1 MADIQEKVKIVF
13 TPSGKRGSFYGG
25 TKVLDAARQ
34 LGVDIDSVCGGRAIC
49 GRCQINVL
57 VGDFAKHN
65 IHSDF
70 DSVTDIT
77 EAEKKY
83 AQRRGL
89 NEDRRLSCQS
99 ILKSDAVIDVPA
111 SSQVHQQ
118 VVRKE
123 NESHDIDINPIIKP
137 YYVNVAKQKEKSLKK
152 QSNFLLHEIKTF
164 KISVEEPDMHKGTGD
179 LSRLKAA
186 LCEEWGLD
194 NLTCSLEVLQSLQTV
209 LREGEWKV
217 TVAVRNNEEIIAV
230 FPGFKDEPY
239 DGITEEPDM
248 HKGTGDLSRLKA
260 ALCEEWGLDNLTC
273 SLEVLQS
280 LQTVLREG
288 EWKVTV
294 AVRNNEEIIAVFPGF
309 KDEMF
314 GIAVDVGSTTI
325 AAHLCDLST
334 GEVSGSAGLMNPQIR
349 FGEDL
354 MSRVSYIMMNEG
366 GEKDLTRV
374 VREAINEIITTII
387 TENNID
393 AEDILEMTMVGNPI
407 MHHLVLGIDP
417 TELGAA
423 PFALATDLS
432 ADIRA
437 KELNLN
443 INSGAYVYVLP
454 CVAGHVGA
462 DAAAVLLAEEPFNK
476 DEISL
481 IVDVGTN
488 AEIILGNNQRLLAAS
503 SPTGPA
509 FEGAQISSGQRAAPG
524 AIERA
529 RIDPETL
536 EPRFKVIGCDLWS
549 DDEDFEV
556 NIPVGGITGICG
568 SGIIE
573 IVAEMFLNKII
584 NQDGK
589 ISKELSKTSSRI
601 IEDGR
606 TYSYVLHDGEQ
617 VIKITQN
624 DIRAIQLAKAALY
637 AGVKLLM
644 HKLSIEKVDRIRLAG
659 AFGSHID
666 VKYAMALGL
675 IPDCL
680 VNEVSSAGNAA
691 GTGAR
696 VTLLDK
702 DSRNKLEGEVRKI
715 EKIETAVEPSF
726 QEEFVSAM
734 AIPHKSDDFSNLAK
748 VFNLPNPEQQGAVE
762 QKRKRR
768 RKRVR

>member
-1 MADIQEKVKIVF
+1 MKVKLVLNIALQYDPKKKSMADIQEKVKIVF
-13 TPSGKRGSFYGG
+13 TPSGKRGSFDGG

-89 NEDRRLSCQS
+89 DEDRRLSCQS
-99 ILKSDAVIDVPA
+99 LLKSDAVIDVPA

-152 QSNFLLHEIKTF
+152 QSNFSLHEIKTF

-179 LSRLKAA
+179 LSRLK
-186 LCEEWGLD
+186 
-194 NLTCSLEVLQSLQTV
+194 V
-209 LREGEWKV
+209 
-217 TVAVRNNEEIIAV
+217 
-230 FPGFKDEPY
+230 
-239 DGITEEPDM
+239 
-248 HKGTGDLSRLKA
+248 

-374 VREAINEIITTII
+374 VREAINEILTTII

-393 AEDILEMTMVGNPI
+393 AEDILEMTLVGNPI

-589 ISKELSKTSSRI
+589 ISKELSNTSSRI

-680 VNEVSSAGNAA
+680 VDEVSSAGNAA

-748 VFNLPNPEQQGAVE
+748 VFNLPKPEQQGAVE

>member
-13 TPSGKRGSFYGG
+13 TPSGKRGSFDGG

-89 NEDRRLSCQS
+89 DEDRRLSCQS

-152 QSNFLLHEIKTF
+152 QSNFLLHEINTF

-186 LCEEWGLD
+186 LYEEWGLD

-230 FPGFKDEPY
+230 FPGFKD
-239 DGITEEPDM
+239 
-248 HKGTGDLSRLKA
+248 K
-260 ALCEEWGLDNLTC
+260 
-273 SLEVLQS
+273 
-280 LQTVLREG
+280 
-288 EWKVTV
+288 
-294 AVRNNEEIIAVFPGF
+294 
-309 KDEMF
+309 MF

-366 GEKDLTRV
+366 GEKDLTHV

-393 AEDILEMTMVGNPI
+393 AEDILEMTLVGNPI

-589 ISKELSKTSSRI
+589 ISKELSNTSSRI

-680 VNEVSSAGNAA
+680 VDEVSSAGNAA

-748 VFNLPNPEQQGAVE
+748 VFNLPKPEQQGAGE

>member
-1 MADIQEKVKIVF
+1 MTETQEKVKIVF
-13 TPSGKRGSFYGG
+13 TPSGKRGSFEIG

-70 DSVTDIT
+70 TSVTEIS

-83 AQRRGL
+83 AERRGL

-99 ILKSDAVIDVPA
+99 LLKSDAVIDVPA

-123 NESHDIDINPIIKP
+123 NESHDIDINPIIKS
-137 YYVNVAKQKEKSLKK
+137 YYVNVAKQKEKLLEKK
-152 QSNFLLHEIKTF
+152 SNSSLHEIKTF

-179 LSRLKAA
+179 LSRLKVA
-186 LCEEWGLD
+186 LSEEWGLD
-194 NLTCSLEVLQSLQTV
+194 NLTCSLEVLQSLQPV

-230 FPGFKDEPY
+230 FPGFKDE
-239 DGITEEPDM
+239 
-248 HKGTGDLSRLKA
+248 L
-260 ALCEEWGLDNLTC
+260 
-273 SLEVLQS
+273 
-280 LQTVLREG
+280 
-288 EWKVTV
+288 
-294 AVRNNEEIIAVFPGF
+294 
-309 KDEMF
+309 F

-387 TENNID
+387 SENNID
-393 AEDILEMTMVGNPI
+393 AEDILEMTLVGNPI

-423 PFALATDLS
+423 PFALSTDLS
-432 ADIRA
+432 ADIKA

-589 ISKELSKTSSRI
+589 INKELSETSSRI
-601 IEDGR
+601 IADGR

-680 VNEVSSAGNAA
+680 VDEVSSAGNAA

-702 DSRNKLEGEVRKI
+702 ESRNKLEGEVRKI

-726 QEEFVSAM
+726 QDEFVSAM

-748 VFNLPNPEQQGAVE
+748 VFNLPKPEQQGAVE

>member
-1 MADIQEKVKIVF
+1 MTDTQEKVKIVF
-13 TPSGKRGSFYGG
+13 TPSGKRGSFEIG

-70 DSVTDIT
+70 TSVTEIS

-83 AQRRGL
+83 AERRGL

-99 ILKSDAVIDVPA
+99 LLKSDAVIDVPA

-137 YYVNVAKQKEKSLKK
+137 YYVNVAKQKEKPLEKK
-152 QSNFLLHEIKTF
+152 SNSSLHEIKTI

-179 LSRLKAA
+179 LSRLKVA
-186 LCEEWGLD
+186 LSEEWGLD
-194 NLTCSLEVLQSLQTV
+194 NLTCSLEVLQSLQPV

-230 FPGFKDEPY
+230 FPGFKDE
-239 DGITEEPDM
+239 
-248 HKGTGDLSRLKA
+248 L
-260 ALCEEWGLDNLTC
+260 
-273 SLEVLQS
+273 
-280 LQTVLREG
+280 
-288 EWKVTV
+288 
-294 AVRNNEEIIAVFPGF
+294 
-309 KDEMF
+309 F

-387 TENNID
+387 SENNID
-393 AEDILEMTMVGNPI
+393 AEDILEMTLVGNPI

-432 ADIRA
+432 ADIKA

-549 DDEDFEV
+549 DDEDFEA

-589 ISKELSKTSSRI
+589 INKALSETSSRI

-680 VNEVSSAGNAA
+680 VDEVSSAGNAA

-702 DSRNKLEGEVRKI
+702 ESRNKLEGEVRKI

-748 VFNLPNPEQQGAVE
+748 VFNLPKPEQQGAVE

>member
-1 MADIQEKVKIVF
+1 MTDTQEKVKIVF
-13 TPSGKRGSFYGG
+13 TPSGKRGSFEIG

-70 DSVTDIT
+70 TSVTEIS

-83 AQRRGL
+83 AERRGL

-99 ILKSDAVIDVPA
+99 LLKSDAVIDVPA

-137 YYVNVAKQKEKSLKK
+137 YYVNVAKQKEKPLEKK
-152 QSNFLLHEIKTF
+152 SNSSLHEIKTF

-179 LSRLKAA
+179 LSRLKVA
-186 LCEEWGLD
+186 LSEEWGLD
-194 NLTCSLEVLQSLQTV
+194 NLTCSLEVLQSLQRV

-230 FPGFKDEPY
+230 FPGFKDE
-239 DGITEEPDM
+239 
-248 HKGTGDLSRLKA
+248 L
-260 ALCEEWGLDNLTC
+260 
-273 SLEVLQS
+273 
-280 LQTVLREG
+280 
-288 EWKVTV
+288 
-294 AVRNNEEIIAVFPGF
+294 
-309 KDEMF
+309 F

-387 TENNID
+387 SENNID
-393 AEDILEMTMVGNPI
+393 AEDILEMTLVGNPI

-432 ADIRA
+432 ADIKA

-549 DDEDFEV
+549 NDEDFEA

-589 ISKELSKTSSRI
+589 INKALSETSSRI

-680 VNEVSSAGNAA
+680 VDEVSSAGNAA

-702 DSRNKLEGEVRKI
+702 ESRNKLEGEVRKI

-748 VFNLPNPEQQGAVE
+748 VFNLPKPEQQGAVE

>member
-1 MADIQEKVKIVF
+1 MTDTQEKVKIVF
-13 TPSGKRGSFYGG
+13 TPSGKRGSFEIG

-70 DSVTDIT
+70 TSVTEIS

-83 AQRRGL
+83 AERRGL

-99 ILKSDAVIDVPA
+99 LLKSDAVIDVPA

-137 YYVNVAKQKEKSLKK
+137 YYVNVAKQKEKPLEKK
-152 QSNFLLHEIKTF
+152 SNSSLHEIKTF

-179 LSRLKAA
+179 LSRLKVA
-186 LCEEWGLD
+186 LSEEWGLD
-194 NLTCSLEVLQSLQTV
+194 NLTCSLEVLQSLQRV

-230 FPGFKDEPY
+230 FPGFKDE
-239 DGITEEPDM
+239 
-248 HKGTGDLSRLKA
+248 L
-260 ALCEEWGLDNLTC
+260 
-273 SLEVLQS
+273 
-280 LQTVLREG
+280 
-288 EWKVTV
+288 
-294 AVRNNEEIIAVFPGF
+294 
-309 KDEMF
+309 F

-387 TENNID
+387 SENNID
-393 AEDILEMTMVGNPI
+393 AEDILEMTLVGNPI

-432 ADIRA
+432 ADIKA

-476 DEISL
+476 DEVSL

-549 DDEDFEV
+549 DDEDFEA

-589 ISKELSKTSSRI
+589 INKALSETSSRI

-680 VNEVSSAGNAA
+680 VDEVSSAGNAA

-702 DSRNKLEGEVRKI
+702 ESRNKLEGEVRKI

-748 VFNLPNPEQQGAVE
+748 VFNLPKPEQQGAVE

>member
-1 MADIQEKVKIVF
+1 MTDTQEKVKIVF
-13 TPSGKRGSFYGG
+13 TPSGKRGSFEIG

-70 DSVTDIT
+70 TSVTEIS

-83 AQRRGL
+83 AERRGL

-99 ILKSDAVIDVPA
+99 LLKSDAVIDVPA

-137 YYVNVAKQKEKSLKK
+137 YYVNVAKQKEKPLEKK
-152 QSNFLLHEIKTF
+152 SNSSLHEIKTF

-179 LSRLKAA
+179 LSRLKVA
-186 LCEEWGLD
+186 LSEEWGLD
-194 NLTCSLEVLQSLQTV
+194 NLTCSLEVLQSLQPV

-230 FPGFKDEPY
+230 FPGFKDE
-239 DGITEEPDM
+239 
-248 HKGTGDLSRLKA
+248 L
-260 ALCEEWGLDNLTC
+260 
-273 SLEVLQS
+273 
-280 LQTVLREG
+280 
-288 EWKVTV
+288 
-294 AVRNNEEIIAVFPGF
+294 
-309 KDEMF
+309 F

-387 TENNID
+387 SENNID
-393 AEDILEMTMVGNPI
+393 AEDILEMTLVGNPI

-432 ADIRA
+432 ADIKA

-589 ISKELSKTSSRI
+589 INKALSETSSRI

-680 VNEVSSAGNAA
+680 VDEVSSAGNAA

-702 DSRNKLEGEVRKI
+702 ESRNKLEGEVRKI

-748 VFNLPNPEQQGAVE
+748 VFNLPKPEQQGTVE

>member
-13 TPSGKRGSFYGG
+13 TPSGKRGSFDGG

-89 NEDRRLSCQS
+89 DEDRRLSCQS

-152 QSNFLLHEIKTF
+152 QSHSSLHEIKTF
-164 KISVEEPDMHKGTGD
+164 KISV
-179 LSRLKAA
+179 
-186 LCEEWGLD
+186 
-194 NLTCSLEVLQSLQTV
+194 
-209 LREGEWKV
+209 
-217 TVAVRNNEEIIAV
+217 
-230 FPGFKDEPY
+230 
-239 DGITEEPDM
+239 EEPDM

-393 AEDILEMTMVGNPI
+393 PEDILEMTLVGNPI

-589 ISKELSKTSSRI
+589 ISKELSNTSSRI

-680 VNEVSSAGNAA
+680 VDEVSSAGNAA

-748 VFNLPNPEQQGAVE
+748 VFNLPKPEQQGAVE

>member
-13 TPSGKRGSFYGG
+13 TPSGKRGSFDGG

-89 NEDRRLSCQS
+89 DEDRRLSCQS

-152 QSNFLLHEIKTF
+152 QSNFLLHEINTF

-186 LCEEWGLD
+186 L
-194 NLTCSLEVLQSLQTV
+194 
-209 LREGEWKV
+209 
-217 TVAVRNNEEIIAV
+217 
-230 FPGFKDEPY
+230 Y
-239 DGITEEPDM
+239 
-248 HKGTGDLSRLKA
+248 
-260 ALCEEWGLDNLTC
+260 EEWGLDNLTC

-393 AEDILEMTMVGNPI
+393 AEDILEMTLVGNPI

-589 ISKELSKTSSRI
+589 ISKELSNKSSRI

-680 VNEVSSAGNAA
+680 VDEVSSAGNAA

-748 VFNLPNPEQQGAVE
+748 VFILPKPEQQGAVE

>member
-13 TPSGKRGSFYGG
+13 TPSGKRGSFDGG

-65 IHSDF
+65 IHSGF

-89 NEDRRLSCQS
+89 DEDRRLSCQS

-152 QSNFLLHEIKTF
+152 QSNFSLHEIKTF

-179 LSRLKAA
+179 LSRLK
-186 LCEEWGLD
+186 
-194 NLTCSLEVLQSLQTV
+194 V
-209 LREGEWKV
+209 
-217 TVAVRNNEEIIAV
+217 
-230 FPGFKDEPY
+230 
-239 DGITEEPDM
+239 
-248 HKGTGDLSRLKA
+248 

-366 GEKDLTRV
+366 GGKDLTRV

-387 TENNID
+387 TEKHID
-393 AEDILEMTMVGNPI
+393 AEDILEMTLVGNPI

-589 ISKELSKTSSRI
+589 ISKELSNKSSRI

-680 VNEVSSAGNAA
+680 VDEVSSAGNAA

-748 VFNLPNPEQQGAVE
+748 VFNLPKPEQQGAVE

>member
-1 MADIQEKVKIVF
+1 MKVKLVLNIALQYDPKKKSMADIQEKVKIVF
-13 TPSGKRGSFYGG
+13 TPSGKRGSFDGG

-65 IHSDF
+65 IHSGF

-89 NEDRRLSCQS
+89 DEDRRLSCQS
-99 ILKSDAVIDVPA
+99 LLKSDAVIDVPA

-152 QSNFLLHEIKTF
+152 QSNFSLHEIKTF

-179 LSRLKAA
+179 LSRLK
-186 LCEEWGLD
+186 
-194 NLTCSLEVLQSLQTV
+194 V
-209 LREGEWKV
+209 
-217 TVAVRNNEEIIAV
+217 
-230 FPGFKDEPY
+230 
-239 DGITEEPDM
+239 
-248 HKGTGDLSRLKA
+248 

-393 AEDILEMTMVGNPI
+393 AEDILEMTLVGNPI

-589 ISKELSKTSSRI
+589 ISKELSNKSSRI

-680 VNEVSSAGNAA
+680 VDEVSSAGNAA

-748 VFNLPNPEQQGAVE
+748 VFNLPKPEQQGAVE

>member
-1 MADIQEKVKIVF
+1 MTDTQEKVKIVF
-13 TPSGKRGSFYGG
+13 TPSGKRGSFEIG

-70 DSVTDIT
+70 TSVTEVS

-83 AQRRGL
+83 AERRGL

-99 ILKSDAVIDVPA
+99 LLKSDAVIDVPA

-137 YYVNVAKQKEKSLKK
+137 YYVNVAKQKEKLLEKKSNSSL
-152 QSNFLLHEIKTF
+152 HDIKTF

-179 LSRLKAA
+179 LSRLKVA
-186 LCEEWGLD
+186 LSEEWGLD
-194 NLTCSLEVLQSLQTV
+194 NLTCSLEVLQSLQPV

-230 FPGFKDEPY
+230 FPGFKDE
-239 DGITEEPDM
+239 
-248 HKGTGDLSRLKA
+248 L
-260 ALCEEWGLDNLTC
+260 
-273 SLEVLQS
+273 
-280 LQTVLREG
+280 
-288 EWKVTV
+288 
-294 AVRNNEEIIAVFPGF
+294 
-309 KDEMF
+309 F

-393 AEDILEMTMVGNPI
+393 AEDILEMTLVGNPI

-589 ISKELSKTSSRI
+589 ISKELSNTSSRI

-680 VNEVSSAGNAA
+680 VDEVSSAGNAA

-702 DSRNKLEGEVRKI
+702 DSRNKLEREVRKI

-748 VFNLPNPEQQGAVE
+748 VFILPKPEHQGAVV

>member
-13 TPSGKRGSFYGG
+13 TPSGKRGSFDGG

-89 NEDRRLSCQS
+89 DEDRRLSCQS

-152 QSNFLLHEIKTF
+152 QSNFLLHEINTF

-186 LCEEWGLD
+186 L
-194 NLTCSLEVLQSLQTV
+194 
-209 LREGEWKV
+209 
-217 TVAVRNNEEIIAV
+217 
-230 FPGFKDEPY
+230 Y
-239 DGITEEPDM
+239 
-248 HKGTGDLSRLKA
+248 
-260 ALCEEWGLDNLTC
+260 EEWGLDNLTC

-366 GEKDLTRV
+366 GEKDLTHV

-393 AEDILEMTMVGNPI
+393 AEDILEMTLVGNPI

-589 ISKELSKTSSRI
+589 ISKELSNTSSRI

-680 VNEVSSAGNAA
+680 VDEVSSAGNAA

-748 VFNLPNPEQQGAVE
+748 VFNLPKPEQQGAGE